1 MHLEIEMVVTAASRI
16 ELLAATWA
24 ARLALHV
31 LMDGELLATGTTEY
45 RSLIPF
51 SLRPDLKWV
60 IGERS
65 VAVFTGVVDATAPHL
80 DGDNVSGLVI
90 VLAPSLRIKID
101 ATNFW
106 KSRNH
111 RASTKTTT
119 FNQS

>member
-1 MHLEIEMVVTAASRI
+1 MVMTSASRI
-16 ELLAATWA
+16 ELLTASWT

-31 LMDGELLATGTTEY
+31 LMNGQLRATGATEH

-51 SLRPDLKWV
+51 SLRPDLKRV

-65 VAVFTGVVDATAPHL
+65 VAIFAGIVDATALHF
-80 DGDNVSGLVI
+80 DGDNVRGSVI

>member
-1 MHLEIEMVVTAASRI
+1 MVMTAASRI
-16 ELLAATWA
+16 EWLTATWA

-31 LMDGELLATGTTEY
+31 LMDGQLRATGTTEY

-51 SLRPDLKWV
+51 SLGPDLEWM

-65 VAVFTGVVDATAPHL
+65 MAIFAGIVDATTLHL
-80 DGDNVSGLVI
+80 DGDNVSGPVI
-90 VLAPSLRIKID
+90 VHAPSLRIKID

>member
-1 MHLEIEMVVTAASRI
+1 MVVTAASRI
-16 ELLAATWA
+16 ELLATTWA

-31 LMDGELLATGTTEY
+31 LMDGQLRATGTTEY

-51 SLRPDLKWV
+51 SLGPDLEWV

-65 VAVFTGVVDATAPHL
+65 VAIFAGIVNATTLHP
-80 DGDNVSGLVI
+80 DGDNVSGSVI
-90 VLAPSLRIKID
+90 VLATSLRTKID

>member
-1 MHLEIEMVVTAASRI
+1 MVMTAASRI

-31 LMDGELLATGTTEY
+31 LMDGQLRATGTTEHCW
-45 RSLIPF
+45 LIPF
-51 SLRPDLKWV
+51 NLGPDLEWV

-65 VAVFTGVVDATAPHL
+65 VAIFAGIVNATTLHL
-80 DGDNVSGLVI
+80 DGDNVSGPVI
-90 VLAPSLRIKID
+90 VHALSLRTKID